1 MKRTLLLFSLIGT
14 VLFASAQLS
23 PEQPAPLGM
32 HLLEV
37 NAEWR
42 VMDEPTANDPRTVT
56 FASDAERIAHHLHLV
71 RAHLA
76 KHVPEGLA
84 AEQLSARQ
92 ELLNDL
98 EIYADRGL
106 FPQNRVLPV
115 RNPVFIDNLGT
126 ACAVGQLM
134 IESGHADLA
143 ERIHADL
150 NLGYVREILSDPRFT
165 AAVSTWAVEHG
176 FTAAELAWIQPA
188 YAPPVEWT
196 PLGSGT
202 NGDVRVI
209 HDLGEGALLVAG
221 SFTEAGGVAASSVAI
236 WENGQYTTLGDGV
249 AGDVS
254 CVVEHGGLLYLGG
267 QFYGGSQDLA
277 AWNGTTWSY
286 EAVFASKSARIT
298 ALHVHEGELFAA
310 GELIGFVGPDHGVM
324 RKLGSTWEQVGALF
338 NGEVLALGSHDG
350 ALVAGGSF
358 TGPDGQTDPVYPY
371 VAILENMNWVAL
383 GNGLN
388 ATVRTLLDVDGTLH
402 AGGELFVNVVITFG
416 LARLPEGTSTW
427 EELLP
432 DHGSYMVPGLGANY
446 IGSLARMGNGLIV
459 GGQFV
464 VAEVVGVYGTNVARW
479 NGGPDQIEP
488 LAGYL
493 DGAVLALHVQDS
505 AIVMGGAFQTPL
517 PHVASTDLSTGIRED
532 GEELS
537 LLMYPNP
544 TDDMLR
550 ILLPDGAARS
560 GVTVYD
566 TQGRIVPVAIRSG
579 TSSMDLDVSALS
591 SGTYNV
597 QVDLPS
603 GPRTAS
609 FIRP

>member
-14 VLFASAQLS
+14 ALFASAQLA

-42 VMDEPTANDPRTVT
+42 VMDEPSANDQRTVT
-56 FASDAERIAHHLHLV
+56 FASEVERIAHHLHLV
-71 RAHLA
+71 RAHLMH
-76 KHVPEGLA
+76 HVPEGLA
-84 AEQLSARQ
+84 AGQLSARQ
-92 ELLNDL
+92 ALLNDL
-98 EIYADRGL
+98 EVYADRGL
-106 FPQNRVLPV
+106 FPQNRLLPV
-115 RNPVFIDNLGT
+115 RNPVFIDHLGT

-134 IESGHADLA
+134 IESGHAELA
-143 ERIHADL
+143 DRIRADL
-150 NLGYVREILSDPRFT
+150 NLGYVREILSAPRFT
-165 AAVSTWAVEHG
+165 AEVSSWAVEHG

-188 YAPPVEWT
+188 YAPPVEWS

-209 HDLGEGALLVAG
+209 HDLGEGALLIAG
-221 SFTEAGGVAASSVAI
+221 SFTVAGGVPASSVAI
-236 WENGQYTTLGDGV
+236 WENGQYTALGEGV
-249 AGDVS
+249 VGDVS
-254 CVVEHGGLLYLGG
+254 CAVEHGGQLYLGG
-267 QFYGGSQDLA
+267 QFLGGSQDLA
-277 AWNGTTWSY
+277 AWNGTSWSY

-298 ALHVHEGELFAA
+298 ALHAHEGELFAA
-310 GELIGFVGPDHGVM
+310 GELMGFVGPDHAVM
-324 RKLGSTWEQVGALF
+324 RKFGAAWEQVGAMF

-358 TGPDGQTDPVYPY
+358 TGPDGQTDPVYTH
-371 VAILENMNWVAL
+371 VAVLDNMNWVAL

-388 ATVRTLLDVDGTLH
+388 ATVRTLLDVDGTLY
-402 AGGELFVNVVITFG
+402 AGGELFVNIAITFG

-432 DHGSYMVPGLGANY
+432 DHGSYMMPGLGATY
-446 IGSLARMGNGLIV
+446 IGSLARMGSGLIV
-459 GGQFV
+459 GGQFT

-517 PHVASTDLSTGIRED
+517 PHIARTDLSTGIREG

-537 LLMYPNP
+537 LIMYPNP
-544 TDDMLR
+544 TDHVLR
-550 ILLPDGAARS
+550 ILLPDGVARS

-566 TQGRIVPVAIRSG
+566 DQGRAVSVPVRTG
-579 TSSMDLDVSALS
+579 TSCVDLDVSALS
-591 SGTYNV
+591 CGNYHV

-603 GPRTAS
+603 GPRMAS
-609 FIRP
+609 FIKP